1 MNDSK
6 LVRALIWVLSIAIPA
21 VVAIL
26 LFNTGDTPFFNEE
39 SFLGGVDVSFLPHLI
54 GALNSATAVLLIL
67 GLVFIKN
74 KNVQWHKTMM
84 SCAFMLGIIFL
95 VAYVIYH
102 ASPISG
108 TKFGDIDGDF
118 VLSEAEKAKVGIW
131 RTIYLI
137 VLVSHILLAIVV
149 VPFVLFAMY
158 FALANKIELHK
169 KVVKYTLPIWM
180 YVSITGVVIYLM
192 IRPYYMF

>member
-6 LVRALIWVLSIAIPA
+6 VVKGLIWVLSLVIPL
-21 VVAIL
+21 VVAVL
-26 LFNTGDTPFFNEE
+26 LFNSGDNTFFDEG

-54 GALNSATAVLLIL
+54 GALNSVTSLLLIA
-67 GLVFIKN
+67 GFIFIKQ

-84 SCAFMLGIIFL
+84 SCAFMLGVIFL

-118 VLSEAEKAKVGIW
+118 VVSEAEKAKVGIW

-137 VLVSHILLAIVV
+137 TLVSHILLAIVV

-158 FALANKIELHK
+158 FALSNKIQQHV
-169 KVVKYTLPIWM
+169 KVVKYTLPIWL
-180 YVSITGVVIYLM
+180 YVSVTGVIIYLM
-192 IRPYYMF
+192 IRPYYAF